1 MSIILETE
9 RLFLRTWEEKDI
21 EPYFLMN
28 QNPKVI
34 EYLMGPMTMEQV
46 KGFAELQNIQQKER
60 NYSLWAVELK
70 SSGEFI
76 GFIGLKYT
84 DWEAHFTPAVE
95 VGWRLDSKYWGNGYA
110 PEGAKAC
117 LDYGFNK
124 IGLEEI
130 VSLTTPANVNSI
142 KVMEKIGLERDL
154 NGDFKRPLP
163 EKYQLLS
170 QHVLYRLKKESYL
183 K

>member
-1 MSIILETE
+1 MSIIIETE

-21 EPYFLMN
+21 EPFYSMN
-28 QNPKVI
+28 QDPKVI
-34 EYLMGPMTMEQV
+34 EYLAGPMDIEQV
-46 KGFAELQNIQQKER
+46 EDFIQKMKIQQQKR

-76 GFIGLKYT
+76 GFIGLNYT

-124 IGLEEI
+124 IGLGEI
-130 VSLTTPANVNSI
+130 ISFTVPENTNSLR
-142 KVMEKIGLERDL
+142 VMDKIGLKRDIKD
-154 NGDFKRPLP
+154 DFIHPKLP
-163 EKYQLLS
+163 KESRLS
-170 QHVLYRLKKESYL
+170 QHVLYRLRKEPYL